1 MSKYH
6 YHYAVSDQEG
16 LRKKANAYITFLFHF
31 APPFPRTLV
40 AMLQSRGTAV
50 YLISGGFRQLIEPF
64 AKYLGIPKDH
74 IFANRILFNEEGM
87 YINIK

>member
-1 MSKYH
+1 MLQ
-6 YHYAVSDQEG
+6 VI
-16 LRKKANAYITFLFHF
+16 KKALGKRPMHTLLLCYFIF

>member
-1 MSKYH
+1 MHFIYVIS
-6 YHYAVSDQEG
+6 
-16 LRKKANAYITFLFHF
+16 FLHH
-31 APPFPRTLV
+31 APFPRTLV

-87 YINIK
+87 CINIK